1 MHEECGVFGI
11 FNKENISIDVAKLT
25 YFALYAIQHRG
36 QESAGIAVSDGEK
49 LLIYKDLGLV
59 SEVFNEEKLKTLQG
73 NCAIGHVRY
82 STTGANIWENSQP
95 LLKNYKGGTFSL
107 AHNGNLVNQAELKE
121 KLKEKGVKI
130 YSSTDSEIICNL
142 IKTTSEEDIEKNIGI
157 VATQLK
163 GAFSLVIMTEDKLIG
178 LKDPFGFHPL
188 ALGKLGDSYVF
199 ASETCA
205 FSLIG
210 AEFIREVEPGE
221 MVVIDKEGVRS
232 TRILPNNRK
241 ALCIF
246 EFVYFARPDSNI
258 CGENVALSRQ
268 KMGRRLAQEYPVQA
282 DIVVPVPDSG
292 ISAAIGYAAQS
303 GIPYEEGLIKNRYI
317 GRTFIQPEQLIRD
330 FGVKIK
336 LSPIKE
342 IIKGKRVI
350 LIDDSI
356 VRGTTSRKIVKLV
369 REAGA
374 REVHVRISSPPIFFP
389 CFYGIDTPKR
399 EYLWASNHTIEET
412 KKWIEADSLGY
423 LSIEGLCS
431 VFDEIP
437 ADDFCLACFDGKY
450 PCPLISSPLRGE
462 D

>member
-11 FNKENISIDVAKLT
+11 FNQENKFIDVAKLT
-25 YFALYAIQHRG
+25 YFGLYALQHRG
-36 QESAGIAVSDGEK
+36 QESAGIAVSDGHK

-95 LLKNYKGGTFSL
+95 ILKNYKGGTFSL
-107 AHNGNLVNQAELKE
+107 AHNGNLVNQEELKAELKE
-121 KLKEKGVKI
+121 KSVQI
-130 YSSTDSEIICNL
+130 YSSTDSEIISNL
-142 IKTTSEEDIEKNIGI
+142 IKTNPEESIKKNIKM
-157 VATQLK
+157 VAAQLK
-163 GAFSLVIMTEDKLIG
+163 GAFSLVIMTENKLIG

-188 ALGKLGDSYVF
+188 ALGKLGDSYLF

-205 FSLIG
+205 FNLIG
-210 AEFIREVEPGE
+210 AEFVREVEPGE
-221 MVVIDKEGVRS
+221 MVVIDKEGVKS
-232 TRILPNNRK
+232 TRILPDNRK

-246 EFVYFARPDSNI
+246 EFVYFARPDSTI
-258 CGENVALSRQ
+258 YGTNVALSRQ
-268 KMGRRLAQEYPVQA
+268 KMGRRLAREYPVQA

-292 ISAAIGYAAQS
+292 ISAAIGYTAQS

-356 VRGTTSRKIVKLV
+356 VRGTTSQKIVKLV
-369 REAGA
+369 KDAGA
-374 REVHVRISSPPIFFP
+374 REIHVRISSPPIFFP
-389 CFYGIDTPKR
+389 CFYGIDTPNR
-399 EYLWASNHTIEET
+399 EYLRAANHSLEET
-412 KKWIEADSLGY
+412 RKWLGADSLGY

-431 VFDEIP
+431 VFDKIP
-437 ADDFCLACFDGKY
+437 ADNFCLACFDGKY
-450 PCPLISSPLRGE
+450 PV
-462 D
+462 

>member
-1 MHEECGVFGI
+1 MHEECGIFGI
-11 FNKENISIDVAKLT
+11 FNEEDTYLDVAKLT
-25 YFALYAIQHRG
+25 YFALYALQHRG

-49 LLIYKDLGLV
+49 LLIYKDLGLI

-121 KLKEKGVKI
+121 KLKGKDVQV

-142 IKTTSEEDIEKNIGI
+142 IKTTPEENIEKNFGI
-157 VATQLK
+157 VAAQLK
-163 GAFSLVIMTEDKLIG
+163 GAFSLVLMTEDKLIG

-188 ALGKLGDSYVF
+188 ALGKLGESYVF

-205 FSLIG
+205 FNLIG

-221 MVVIDKEGVRS
+221 MVVIDKEGMRS
-232 TRILPNNRK
+232 FKVLPDNRK

-246 EFVYFARPDSNI
+246 EFVYFARPDSSI
-258 CGENVALSRQ
+258 YGENVALSRQ
-268 KMGRRLAQEYPVQA
+268 KMGRRLAQEHPVQA

-317 GRTFIQPEQLIRD
+317 GRTFIQPDQLIRD

-342 IIKGKRVI
+342 IIKDKRVI

-356 VRGTTSRKIVKLV
+356 VRGTTSRKIVNLV
-369 REAGA
+369 RDAGA
-374 REVHVRISSPPIFFP
+374 REVHVRISSPPIYFS
-389 CFYGIDTPKR
+389 CFYGIDTPNR
-399 EYLWASNHTIEET
+399 EHLRASNHNIEET
-412 KKWIEADSLGY
+412 EKWIGADSLGY

-431 VFDEIP
+431 IFDKIP
-437 ADDFCLACFDGKY
+437 TDNFCLACFNGKY
-450 PCPLISSPLRGE
+450 PT
-462 D
+462 

>member
-11 FNKENISIDVAKLT
+11 FNQENKFVDVAKLT
-25 YFALYAIQHRG
+25 YFGLYALQHRG
-36 QESAGIAVSDGEK
+36 QESAGIAVSDGQK

-95 LLKNYKGGTFSL
+95 ILKNYKGGTFSL
-107 AHNGNLVNQAELKE
+107 AHNGNLVNQEELKA
-121 KLKEKGVKI
+121 KLKEKSVQI
-130 YSSTDSEIICNL
+130 YSSTDSEIISNL
-142 IKTTSEEDIEKNIGI
+142 IKTNPEESIEKNIKM
-157 VATQLK
+157 VAAQLK
-163 GAFSLVIMTEDKLIG
+163 GAFSLVIMTENKLIG

-188 ALGKLGDSYVF
+188 ALGKLGDSYLF

-205 FSLIG
+205 FNLIG

-221 MVVIDKEGVRS
+221 MVVIDKEGVKS
-232 TRILPNNRK
+232 TRILPDNRK

-246 EFVYFARPDSNI
+246 EFVYFARPDSTI
-258 CGENVALSRQ
+258 YGTNVALSRQ
-268 KMGRRLAQEYPVQA
+268 KMGRRLAREYPVQA

-292 ISAAIGYAAQS
+292 ISAAIGYTAQS

-356 VRGTTSRKIVKLV
+356 VRGTTSQKIVKLV
-369 REAGA
+369 RDAGA
-374 REVHVRISSPPIFFP
+374 REIHIRISSPPIFFP
-389 CFYGIDTPKR
+389 CFYGIDTPNR
-399 EYLWASNHTIEET
+399 EYLRAANHSLEET
-412 KKWIEADSLGY
+412 RKWLGADSLGY

-431 VFDEIP
+431 VFDKIP
-437 ADDFCLACFDGKY
+437 ADNFCLACFDGKY
-450 PCPLISSPLRGE
+450 PT
-462 D
+462 

>member
-25 YFALYAIQHRG
+25 YFGLYALQHRG

-73 NCAIGHVRY
+73 SCAIGHVRY
-82 STTGANIWENSQP
+82 STAGANIWENSQP

-107 AHNGNLVNQAELKE
+107 AHNGNLVNQAELKA
-121 KLKEKGVKI
+121 KLKEKSVQI
-130 YSSTDSEIICNL
+130 YSSTDSEMISNL
-142 IKTTSEEDIEKNIGI
+142 IKTTPEESIEKNIEI
-157 VATQLK
+157 VAAQLK

-178 LKDPFGFHPL
+178 LKDSFGFHPL
-188 ALGKLGDSYVF
+188 ALGKLGDSYIF

-205 FSLIG
+205 FNLIG

-221 MVVIDKEGVRS
+221 MVVIDKEGMRS
-232 TRILPNNRK
+232 IKVLPDNRK
-241 ALCIF
+241 AFCVF
-246 EFVYFARPDSNI
+246 EFVYFARPDSTI
-258 CGENVALSRQ
+258 YGANVALSRQ
-268 KMGRRLAQEYPVQA
+268 KMGRRLALEYPVQA

-356 VRGTTSRKIVKLV
+356 VRGTTSQKIVKLV
-369 REAGA
+369 RDAGA
-374 REVHVRISSPPIFFP
+374 REIHVRISSPPIFFP
-389 CFYGIDTPKR
+389 CFYGIDTPNR
-399 EYLWASNHTIEET
+399 EYLRAANHSLEET
-412 KKWIEADSLGY
+412 RKWLGVDSLGY
-423 LSIEGLCS
+423 LSIKGLCS
-431 VFDEIP
+431 VFDKIP
-437 ADDFCLACFDGKY
+437 ADNFCLACFDGKY
-450 PCPLISSPLRGE
+450 PT
-462 D
+462 

>member
-11 FNKENISIDVAKLT
+11 FNQENIFIDVAKLT
-25 YFALYAIQHRG
+25 YFGLYALQHRG
-36 QESAGIAVSDGEK
+36 QESAGIAVSDGQK

-95 LLKNYKGGTFSL
+95 ILKNYKGGTFSL
-107 AHNGNLVNQAELKE
+107 AHNGNLVNQEELKA
-121 KLKEKGVKI
+121 KLKENGVQI
-130 YSSTDSEIICNL
+130 YSSTDSEIISNL
-142 IKTTSEEDIEKNIGI
+142 IKTNPEESIEKNIKM
-157 VATQLK
+157 VAAQLK
-163 GAFSLVIMTEDKLIG
+163 GAFSLVIMTENKLIG

-205 FSLIG
+205 FNLIS
-210 AEFIREVEPGE
+210 AEFVREVGPGE
-221 MVVIDKEGVRS
+221 MVVIDKDGIRS
-232 TRILPNNRK
+232 TKILPNNRK
-241 ALCIF
+241 AFCIF
-246 EFVYFARPDSNI
+246 EFVYFARPDSTI
-258 CGENVALSRQ
+258 YGANVALSRQ

-292 ISAAIGYAAQS
+292 ISAAIGYTAQS

-369 REAGA
+369 KDAGA

-389 CFYGIDTPKR
+389 CFYGIDTPNR
-399 EYLWASNHTIEET
+399 EHLRASNHTSEET

-431 VFDEIP
+431 VFDKIP
-437 ADDFCLACFDGKY
+437 ADNFCLACFNGKY
-450 PCPLISSPLRGE
+450 PT
-462 D
+462 

>member
-1 MHEECGVFGI
+1 MHEECGIFGI
-11 FNKENISIDVAKLT
+11 FNNENTSIDAAKLT
-25 YFALYAIQHRG
+25 YFALYALQHRG

-73 NCAIGHVRY
+73 NCAISHVRY
-82 STTGANIWENSQP
+82 STAGANIWENSQP

-121 KLKEKGVKI
+121 KLKEKGIQI

-142 IKTTSEEDIEKNIGI
+142 IKAAPEENIEKNIEM
-157 VATQLK
+157 VAVQLK
-163 GAFSLVIMTEDKLIG
+163 GAFSLVIMTEGKLVG

-188 ALGKLGDSYVF
+188 ALGKLEDSYVF

-205 FSLIG
+205 FDLIG

-221 MVVIDKEGVRS
+221 MVVIDKEGMRS
-232 TRILPNNRK
+232 TKIFSNNRK
-241 ALCIF
+241 SLCVF

-258 CGENVALSRQ
+258 YGESVALNRQ
-268 KMGRRLAQEYPVQA
+268 KMGRKLAREHPVQA

-292 ISAAIGYAAQS
+292 ISAAIGYSAQS

-317 GRTFIQPEQLIRD
+317 GRTFIQPDQLIRD
-330 FGVKIK
+330 FEVKIK

-342 IIKGKRVI
+342 IIKDKRVI

-356 VRGTTSRKIVKLV
+356 VRGTTSRKIVNLV
-369 REAGA
+369 RNAGA
-374 REVHVRISSPPIFFP
+374 REVHIRISSPPIYFP
-389 CFYGIDTPKR
+389 CFYGIDTPNR
-399 EYLWASNHTIEET
+399 EHLRASNHTLEET
-412 KKWIEADSLGY
+412 EKWIGVDSLGY
-423 LSIEGLCS
+423 LSKEGLCR
-431 VFDEIP
+431 VFDKIP
-437 ADDFCLACFDGKY
+437 TDNFCLACFDGKY
-450 PCPLISSPLRGE
+450 PI
-462 D
+462 

>member
-1 MHEECGVFGI
+1 MHEECGIFGI
-11 FNKENISIDVAKLT
+11 FNKEDASKLT
-25 YFALYAIQHRG
+25 YFALYALQHRG

-95 LLKNYKGGTFSL
+95 ILKNYKGGTFSL
-107 AHNGNLVNQAELKE
+107 AHNGNLVNQAELKV
-121 KLKEKGVKI
+121 KLKEKGI
-130 YSSTDSEIICNL
+130 QNYSSSDSEIISNL
-142 IKTTSEEDIEKNIGI
+142 IKMSPEKNIEKNIET
-157 VATQLK
+157 VAAQLK

-188 ALGKLGDSYVF
+188 ALGKMGDSYLF

-205 FSLIG
+205 FNLIG

-221 MVVIDKEGVRS
+221 MVVIDKEGIRS
-232 TRILPNNRK
+232 TKIISNNRRS
-241 ALCIF
+241 LCIF

-258 CGENVALSRQ
+258 FGENIALSRQ
-268 KMGRRLAQEYPVQA
+268 KMGRRLAREYPVPA

-292 ISAAIGYAAQS
+292 ISAAIGYSAQS

-369 REAGA
+369 RDAGA
-374 REVHVRISSPPIFFP
+374 REIHVRISSPPIFFP
-389 CFYGIDTPKR
+389 CFYGIDTPNR
-399 EYLWASNHTIEET
+399 EYLRAANHSLEET
-412 KKWIEADSLGY
+412 REWIEADSLGY
-423 LSIEGLCS
+423 LSIDGLCS
-431 VFDEIP
+431 VFDKIP
-437 ADDFCLACFDGKY
+437 ADNFCLACFNGKY
-450 PCPLISSPLRGE
+450 PM
-462 D
+462 

>member
-11 FNKENISIDVAKLT
+11 FNKEDMSIDVAKLT
-25 YFALYAIQHRG
+25 YFALYALQHRG

-82 STTGANIWENSQP
+82 STTGANVWENSQP

-107 AHNGNLVNQAELKE
+107 AHNGNLVNQAKLEG
-121 KLKEKGVKI
+121 KLKEKDVQI

-142 IKTTSEEDIEKNIGI
+142 IKTTPEENIEKNIGI
-157 VATQLK
+157 VAAQLK

-205 FSLIG
+205 FNLIG

-221 MVVIDKEGVRS
+221 MVVIDKEGMRS
-232 TRILPNNRK
+232 IKVLPNNRK
-241 ALCIF
+241 ALCVF

-258 CGENVALSRQ
+258 YGENVALSRQ
-268 KMGRRLAQEYPVQA
+268 KMGQRLAQEHPMQA

-292 ISAAIGYAAQS
+292 ISAAIGYAAKS

-356 VRGTTSRKIVKLV
+356 VRGTTSRKIVNLV
-369 REAGA
+369 RDAGA
-374 REVHVRISSPPIFFP
+374 REVHIRISSPAIYFS
-389 CFYGIDTPKR
+389 CFYGIDTPNK
-399 EYLWASNHTIEET
+399 EHLCASNHNIEET
-412 KKWIEADSLGY
+412 EKWIGADSLGY
-423 LSIEGLCS
+423 LSIEGLCGI
-431 VFDEIP
+431 FDKIP
-437 ADDFCLACFDGKY
+437 ANNFCLACFNGKY
-450 PCPLISSPLRGE
+450 PI
-462 D
+462 

>member
-11 FNKENISIDVAKLT
+11 FNKEEGSLDVAKLT
-25 YFALYAIQHRG
+25 YFALYALQHRG

-59 SEVFNEEKLKTLQG
+59 SEVFDEEKLKTLQG

-82 STTGANIWENSQP
+82 STAGANIWENSQP
-95 LLKNYKGGTFSL
+95 LLKNYNGGTFSL
-107 AHNGNLVNQAELKE
+107 AHNGNLVNQTELKE
-121 KLKEKGVKI
+121 KLKEKGI
-130 YSSTDSEIICNL
+130 QNYSSTDSEIICNI
-142 IKTTSEEDIEKNIGI
+142 IKATPEENIEKNIEI
-157 VATQLK
+157 IAAQLK

-205 FSLIG
+205 FNLIG
-210 AEFIREVEPGE
+210 AEFIREIEPGE
-221 MVVIDKEGVRS
+221 MVVIDKEGIKS
-232 TRILPNNRK
+232 TKILPNKRK

-246 EFVYFARPDSNI
+246 EFVYFARPDSDI
-258 CGENVALSRQ
+258 YGENIALSRQ
-268 KMGRRLAQEYPVQA
+268 KMGRKLAQEYPLQA

-303 GIPYEEGLIKNRYI
+303 GIPYEEGLIKNRYV

-330 FGVKIK
+330 FRVKIK

-356 VRGTTSRKIVKLV
+356 VRGTTSRKIVDLV
-369 REAGA
+369 RNAEA
-374 REVHVRISSPPIFFP
+374 REVHVRISSPPIYFP
-389 CFYGIDTPKR
+389 CFYGIDTPSKKD
-399 EYLWASNHTIEET
+399 LWAANHNLEET
-412 KKWIEADSLGY
+412 RKWLGADSLGY
-423 LSIEGLCS
+423 ISVEGLCS
-431 VFDEIP
+431 VFDKILG
-437 ADDFCLACFDGKY
+437 DNFCLACFNGKY
-450 PCPLISSPLRGE
+450 PI
-462 D
+462 

>member
-11 FNKENISIDVAKLT
+11 FNKEDMSIDVAKLT
-25 YFALYAIQHRG
+25 YFALYALQHRG
-36 QESAGIAVSDGEK
+36 QESAGIAVSDGKK

-82 STTGANIWENSQP
+82 STTGANVWENSQP

-107 AHNGNLVNQAELKE
+107 AHNGNLVNQAKLEG
-121 KLKEKGVKI
+121 KLKEKDVQI

-142 IKTTSEEDIEKNIGI
+142 IKTTPEENIEKNIGI
-157 VATQLK
+157 VAAQLK

-205 FSLIG
+205 FNLIG

-221 MVVIDKEGVRS
+221 MVVIDKEGMRS
-232 TRILPNNRK
+232 IKVLPNNRK
-241 ALCIF
+241 ALCVF

-258 CGENVALSRQ
+258 YGENVALIRQ
-268 KMGRRLAQEYPVQA
+268 KMGQRLAQEHPMQA

-292 ISAAIGYAAQS
+292 ISVAIGYAAQS

-336 LSPIKE
+336 LSPIEE

-356 VRGTTSRKIVKLV
+356 VRGTTSRKIVNLV
-369 REAGA
+369 RAAGA
-374 REVHVRISSPPIFFP
+374 REVHLRISSPPVICP
-389 CFYGIDTPKR
+389 CFYGIDTPSKKD
-399 EYLWASNHTIEET
+399 LWAANHNLKET
-412 KKWIEADSLGY
+412 KKWLGANSLGHI
-423 LSIEGLCS
+423 SIEGLCS
-431 VFDEIP
+431 VFDKIP
-437 ADDFCLACFDGKY
+437 ADNFCLACFDGKY
-450 PCPLISSPLRGE
+450 PI
-462 D
+462 

>member
-11 FNKENISIDVAKLT
+11 FNKEDMSIDVAKLT
-25 YFALYAIQHRG
+25 YFALYALQHRG
-36 QESAGIAVSDGEK
+36 QESAGIAVSDGKK

-82 STTGANIWENSQP
+82 STTGANVWENSQP

-107 AHNGNLVNQAELKE
+107 AHNGNLVNQAKLEG
-121 KLKEKGVKI
+121 KLKEKDVQI

-142 IKTTSEEDIEKNIGI
+142 IKTTPEENIEKNIGI
-157 VATQLK
+157 VAAQLK

-205 FSLIG
+205 FNLIG

-221 MVVIDKEGVRS
+221 MVVIDKEGMRS
-232 TRILPNNRK
+232 IKVLPNNRK
-241 ALCIF
+241 ALCVF

-258 CGENVALSRQ
+258 YGENVALIRQ
-268 KMGRRLAQEYPVQA
+268 KMGQRLAQEHPMQA

-356 VRGTTSRKIVKLV
+356 VRGTTSRKIVNLV
-369 REAGA
+369 RAAGA
-374 REVHVRISSPPIFFP
+374 REVHLRISSPPVICP
-389 CFYGIDTPKR
+389 CFYGIDTPSKKD
-399 EYLWASNHTIEET
+399 LWAANHNLKET
-412 KKWIEADSLGY
+412 KKWLGANSLGHI
-423 LSIEGLCS
+423 SIEGLCS
-431 VFDEIP
+431 VFDKIP
-437 ADDFCLACFDGKY
+437 ADNFCLACFDGKY
-450 PCPLISSPLRGE
+450 PL
-462 D
+462 

>member
-11 FNKENISIDVAKLT
+11 FNKEDTSIDVAKLT
-25 YFALYAIQHRG
+25 YFALYALQHRG

-82 STTGANIWENSQP
+82 STAGANIWENSQP

-107 AHNGNLVNQAELKE
+107 AHNGNLVNQAELKA
-121 KLKEKGVKI
+121 KLKEKGVQN

-142 IKTTSEEDIEKNIGI
+142 IKTTPEENIEKNIKI
-157 VATQLK
+157 IAAQLK

-199 ASETCA
+199 SSETCA
-205 FSLIG
+205 FNLIG

-221 MVVIDKEGVRS
+221 MVVIDKEGIRS
-232 TRILPNNRK
+232 AKIFPNNGK
-241 ALCIF
+241 KSLCIF
-246 EFVYFARPDSNI
+246 EFVYFTRPDSNI
-258 CGENVALSRQ
+258 FGENVALSRQ

-282 DIVVPVPDSG
+282 DIIVPVPDSG

-374 REVHVRISSPPIFFP
+374 REVHVRISSPPIYFP
-389 CFYGIDTPKR
+389 CFYGIDTPKQ
-399 EYLWASNHTIEET
+399 ELLWASNHTLEET
-412 KKWIEADSLGY
+412 KKWMEADSLGY

-431 VFDEIP
+431 IFDKIP
-437 ADDFCLACFDGKY
+437 ADDFCLACFNGKY
-450 PCPLISSPLRGE
+450 PT
-462 D
+462 

>member
-1 MHEECGVFGI
+1 MHEECGIFGI
-11 FNKENISIDVAKLT
+11 FNEEDTYLDVAKLT
-25 YFALYAIQHRG
+25 YFALYALQHRG

-49 LLIYKDLGLV
+49 LLIYKDLGLI

-121 KLKEKGVKI
+121 KLKGKDVQV

-142 IKTTSEEDIEKNIGI
+142 IKTTPEENIEKNFGI
-157 VATQLK
+157 VAAQLK
-163 GAFSLVIMTEDKLIG
+163 GAFSLVLMTEDKLIG

-188 ALGKLGDSYVF
+188 ALGKLGESYVF

-205 FSLIG
+205 FNLIG

-221 MVVIDKEGVRS
+221 MVVIDKEGMRS
-232 TRILPNNRK
+232 FKVLPDNRK

-246 EFVYFARPDSNI
+246 EFVYFARPDSSI
-258 CGENVALSRQ
+258 YGENVALSRQ
-268 KMGRRLAQEYPVQA
+268 KMGRRLAQEHPVQA

-317 GRTFIQPEQLIRD
+317 GRTFIQPDQLIRD

-336 LSPIKE
+336 LSPIEE
-342 IIKGKRVI
+342 IIKDKRVI

-356 VRGTTSRKIVKLV
+356 VRGTTSRKIVNLV
-369 REAGA
+369 RDAGA
-374 REVHVRISSPPIFFP
+374 REVHVRISSPPIYFS
-389 CFYGIDTPKR
+389 CFYGIDTPNR
-399 EYLWASNHTIEET
+399 EHLRASNHNIEET
-412 KKWIEADSLGY
+412 EKWIGADSLGY

-431 VFDEIP
+431 IFDKIP
-437 ADDFCLACFDGKY
+437 TDNFCLACFNGKY
-450 PCPLISSPLRGE
+450 PI
-462 D
+462 